1 VDGREVAQRRLRTQH
16 LVGARLPDPVA
27 VVRHFGAVQAQ
38 EYAYALWGVDQRTPG
53 VGAAAMRRLI
63 DDGDI
68 VRTHA
73 LRPTWHFL
81 AAEDV
86 GWVQALTGPRVH
98 AFNAYYYRHHGLD
111 PASAEQTNR
120 LITGA
125 LRGGNHLTRNELAD
139 VLAAGGF
146 PATGNKLAYV
156 VMWAE
161 LDGLIVNGPMRGKQH
176 TYALVEE
183 RVPVPRELSG
193 DAALAELTFRFFAAH
208 GPATVKDLAW
218 WSSLTV
224 TQIKRGLDLVGS
236 ALESAVLD
244 GLTVWF
250 DPAAPTDGD
259 TAPTAFL
266 LQAYDEYLVAY
277 SNTKFAFNPDGIEV
291 QRALMHP
298 VVVDGQLAG
307 FWGRKSS
314 GPEVGL
320 QRTLTV
326 RQRKALDAELARYE
340 SHVAG

>member
-1 VDGREVAQRRLRTQH
+1 VDGRDLATRRLRAQH

-27 VVRHFGAVQAQ
+27 VVRHFAAVQAQ
-38 EYAYALWGVDQRTPG
+38 EYPYALWGVDQRTPG
-53 VGAAAMRRLI
+53 VGAAAMRRLV
-63 DDGDI
+63 DGGAI

-81 AAEDV
+81 AAEDL

-98 AFNAYYYRHHGLD
+98 AFNAYYYRRHGLD

-120 LITGA
+120 LIVDA

-183 RVPVPRELSG
+183 RVPAPREFSG

-208 GPATVKDLAW
+208 GPATVKDFAW

-236 ALESAVLD
+236 RLTAAHVD
-244 GLTVWF
+244 GLTVRF

-259 TAPTAFL
+259 TAPTALL
-266 LQAYDEYLVAY
+266 LQAYDEYVVAY
-277 SNTKFAFNPDGIEV
+277 SNTKFAFNPLEV
-291 QRALMHP
+291 TGSFFMHP
-298 VVVDGQLAG
+298 VMVDGQVAG
-307 FWGRKSS
+307 FWRRPAS
-314 GPEVGL
+314 GLELDV
-320 QRTLTV
+320 QRTLTA
-326 RQRKALDAELARYE
+326 RQRKALDAERARHE
-340 SHVAG
+340 AHVAG